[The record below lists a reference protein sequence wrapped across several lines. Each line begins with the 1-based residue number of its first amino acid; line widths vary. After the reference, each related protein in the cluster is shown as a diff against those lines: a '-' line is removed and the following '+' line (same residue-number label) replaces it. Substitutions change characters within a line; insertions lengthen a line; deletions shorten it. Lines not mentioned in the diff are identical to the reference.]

1 MSPISCSSPVPSRN
15 GVSPSKVWCPRG
27 PWTKLD
33 AFLLE
38 RFPHMDPEVLR
49 ERLARGDIL
58 DQNGVPQQPGSSY
71 QPDRWLWYFRMV
83 ENEATVPFEMPVL
96 YADEHLIAVDKPHF
110 LATTPGGRYLYETAL
125 TRLRRDFGEDDISP
139 IHRLD
144 RETAGILL
152 FCRDPAV
159 RGAYQSLFQQGGI
172 EKEYE
177 AVAPFQEKLADG
189 LVYRSRMKEV
199 PGRFV
204 MEEVAGEPNSST
216 EILCERHW
224 HTEQGLHLALYRL
237 RPHSG
242 RKHQLR
248 VHLSSLGA
256 PIINDVFYPVLLAQ
270 RDADDFSQ
278 PLQLLARHIAFV
290 DPLTG
295 EPRCFSSQR
304 QLELG

>member
-1 MSPISCSSPVPSRN
+1 
-15 GVSPSKVWCPRG
+15 
-27 PWTKLD
+27 
-33 AFLLE
+33 
-38 RFPHMDPEVLR
+38 MDPDVLR

-83 ENEATVPFEMPVL
+83 ENEAVVPFEMPVL
-96 YADEHLIAVDKPHF
+96 YVDDRLIAVDKPHF

-125 TRLRRDFGEDDISP
+125 TRLRRDFAEDGISP

-152 FCRDPAV
+152 FCRDPAA

-177 AVAPFQEKLADG
+177 AVAPFQAKLANG
-189 LVYRSRMKEV
+189 LVYSSCMKEV

-216 EILCERHW
+216 EILCERQW
-224 HTEQGLHLALYRL
+224 HNGQGQHLALYRL

-256 PIINDVFYPVLLAQ
+256 PIINDVFYPELLPE
-270 RDADDFSQ
+270 READDFSQ

-295 EPRCFSSQR
+295 QPRRFSSQR
-304 QLELG
+304 QLELA

>member
-1 MSPISCSSPVPSRN
+1 
-15 GVSPSKVWCPRG
+15 
-27 PWTKLD
+27 
-33 AFLLE
+33 
-38 RFPHMDPEVLR
+38 MDPDVLR

-83 ENEATVPFEMPVL
+83 ENEAVVPFEMPVL
-96 YADEHLIAVDKPHF
+96 YVDDRLIAVDKPHF

-125 TRLRRDFGEDDISP
+125 TRLRRDFAEDGISP

-152 FCRDPAV
+152 FCRDPAA

-177 AVAPFQEKLADG
+177 AVAPFQDKLANG
-189 LVYRSRMKEV
+189 LVYSSCMKEV
-199 PGRFV
+199 LGRFV

-216 EILCERHW
+216 EILCERQW
-224 HTEQGLHLALYRL
+224 HNGQGQHLALYRL

-256 PIINDVFYPVLLAQ
+256 PIINDVFYPELLPE
-270 RDADDFSQ
+270 READDFSQ

-295 EPRCFSSQR
+295 QPRRFSSQR
-304 QLELG
+304 QLELA